1 MLFDLFIKAINNIQ
15 NCRVF
20 CSRLFCPFSIVL
32 VFPTK
37 IHGLLRG
44 VSWNAPKHDAGQHS
58 AEQQGKTARHTLHTS
73 ESAARRAV
81 DDRKPYVAILKI
93 LGCLHEEQVT
103 ENIYRK
109 RAFEFW
115 RNSKFLLKNHQ
126 RGLR

>member
-1 MLFDLFIKAINNIQ
+1 MKAINNIPSGT
-15 NCRVF
+15 VF
-20 CSRLFCPFSIVL
+20 CSKTFCPFSVVL

-44 VSWNAPKHDAGQHS
+44 VSRDAPKHDAGQHS

-93 LGCLHEEQVT
+93 LGCLHEE
-103 ENIYRK
+103 
-109 RAFEFW
+109 
-115 RNSKFLLKNHQ
+115 
-126 RGLR
+126 